1 MLPVNI
7 GVIGFG
13 TIGTGVVRILQKDAE
28 LLEKKCGR
36 ALRLKKVAELNYVE
50 KDGIDS
56 SAFKITT
63 DANDVI
69 ADPDIQI
76 VIELIGGVEPAGTFI
91 QKALQAKK
99 HVITANKELIA
110 KKGEELFALA
120 RDNKVNLYFE
130 ASTGGGIPIINA
142 LTCSLA
148 ANSIRKIY
156 GILNGTTNY
165 ILTKMYQEG
174 ADFHEVLAE
183 AQALGFAEADPTSDV
198 EGHDIA
204 YKLCILATIVFDHY
218 FDINKIHREG
228 ISGISKRDIQIAK
241 EYGYVIK
248 MLAIGVSHG
257 DEVEL
262 HVHPVMLPNAHP
274 LAAVNG
280 SFNAVYVD
288 GENVDESMFYGR
300 GAGELPT
307 ASAVMGDAIE
317 IARSIEYP
325 HTSAAL
331 NFGNSHRELL
341 PMGEIESQFYLRLEV
356 KDEPGVLA
364 EISRVFGDNTVSIR
378 LVKQEN
384 VGKNNA
390 ELNIMTHSV
399 KEHLFHNAL
408 THIRKLSAVN
418 DVKSVLRMEL

>member
-1 MLPVNI
+1 MEPVYI

-13 TIGTGVVRILQKDAE
+13 TIGTGVVRILQKDAA
-28 LLEKKCGR
+28 LLERKCGR
-36 ALRLKKVAELNYVE
+36 PLRLKTVADINFVN
-50 KDGIDS
+50 KAGIDS
-56 SAFKITT
+56 SRFNTT
-63 DANDVI
+63 NDANEILNDK
-69 ADPDIQI
+69 DIGI
-76 VIELIGGVEPAGTFI
+76 VVEVIGGVTPAKTFI
-91 QKALQAKK
+91 ETALKSGK

-110 KKGEELFALA
+110 KHGETLFNIAKQ
-120 RDNKVNLYFE
+120 NNVNLLFE

-174 ADFHEVLAE
+174 AEFEEVLKE
-183 AQALGFAEADPTSDV
+183 AQSLGYAEADPTSDV

-204 YKLCILATIVFDHY
+204 YKLCILSTIVFNHY
-218 FDINKIHREG
+218 FNIDEIYREG
-228 ISGISKRDIQIAK
+228 ISSISRRDIQIAR

-248 MLAIGVSHG
+248 MLAVGVSHG
-257 DEVEL
+257 EKVEL
-262 HVHPVMLPNAHP
+262 RVHPVMLPNSHP
-274 LAAVNG
+274 LASVNG
-280 SFNAVYVD
+280 SFNAVFVD

-307 ASAVMGDAIE
+307 ASAIMGDAVD
-317 IARSIEYP
+317 IARSIDYP

-331 NFGNSHRELL
+331 NFGNGQKELL

-356 KDEPGVLA
+356 EDKPGVLA
-364 EISRVFGDNTVSIR
+364 EISRVFSDNSVSIR

-384 VGKNNA
+384 VGTNNA

-399 KEHLFHNAL
+399 KEYRFQNAL
-408 THIRKLSAVN
+408 AHIRQLSTVSN
-418 DVKSVLRMEL
+418 VSSILRMEL